1 MTTQLPVTPH
11 LKIALSGFCLFA
23 FAAGAALAKDPAL
36 LSLGVDHF
44 KDTATVVD
52 NPPDAVVTVSTENG
66 YQEHH
71 GPMRMVWNDEFLEG
85 LIDKKTGRRSF
96 LAVVWITYTGSTR
109 SYRTVRYE
117 APSGPQSVPATL
129 TRLEKSYCA
138 VGDCT
143 NTEHLSFP
151 VDEEML
157 RRLAAQTASGRQSVW
172 SFTLVP
178 KAGPNYSGGFSTA
191 EIAGLLAKV
200 DDYGH
205 DTPPAASGSPATP
218 SAAAGLASLNP
229 VFGVGGMPVAAT
241 ADQPDRAGVLIIAVS
256 AGSVALKAGIIVG
269 DIVYEIDGR
278 PVRTPTQLQAA
289 VAACPANA
297 PVAVK
302 LFRGTTSMAVS
313 ARF

>member
-1 MTTQLPVTPH
+1 MTAQLKVAR
-11 LKIALSGFCLFA
+11 IALSAFCLFA
-23 FAAGAALAKDPAL
+23 FATGAALAKDPAL
-36 LSLGVDHF
+36 LSLGADHF

-52 NPPDAVVTVSTENG
+52 NPPDALVTVSTENG

-85 LIDKKTGRRSF
+85 LIDKNTGRSSF
-96 LAVVWITYTGSTR
+96 LAVVWITYTGNTR
-109 SYRTVRYE
+109 SYRTARFQ
-117 APSGPQSVPATL
+117 APSGPQSVAATL

-151 VDEEML
+151 VDEAML
-157 RRLAAQTASGRQSVW
+157 RRLAGQTAPGKQSVW

-178 KAGPNYSGGFSTA
+178 KAGPDYSGEFSTA

-205 DTPPAASGSPATP
+205 DTPPAAAGAGLPATA

-256 AGSVALKAGIIVG
+256 AGSVAHKAGIIVG

-278 PVRTPTQLQAA
+278 PVRTPAQLQAA
-289 VAACPANA
+289 VAACAANA
-297 PVAVK
+297 AVAVK
-302 LFRGTTSMAVS
+302 LFRGTAPMAVS

>member
-1 MTTQLPVTPH
+1 MTTQS
-11 LKIALSGFCLFA
+11 ALFGLWLLA
-23 FAAGAALAKDPAL
+23 FAAGTAFAKDPAL

-52 NPPDAVVTVSTENG
+52 DPLDAVVTVSTENG

-85 LIDKKTGRRSF
+85 LIDKKTGRKSF

-109 SYRTVRYE
+109 SYRTARYQG
-117 APSGPQSVPATL
+117 PSGPQSAPATL

-151 VDEEML
+151 VDEAML
-157 RRLAAQTASGRQSVW
+157 RRLAAQTASGKQSLW

-178 KAGPNYSGGFSTA
+178 HSGPDYGGGFSNA
-191 EIAGLLAKV
+191 EIAGLLAKI

-205 DTPPAASGSPATP
+205 DTPPAAAGTGSPVTA

-256 AGSVALKAGIIVG
+256 AGSVAHKAGIIVG
-269 DIVYEIDGR
+269 DIVYEIDGH
-278 PVRTPTQLQAA
+278 PVRTPAQLQTA
-289 VAACPANA
+289 VAACAANA

-302 LFRGTTSMAVS
+302 LFRGTAAMAVS